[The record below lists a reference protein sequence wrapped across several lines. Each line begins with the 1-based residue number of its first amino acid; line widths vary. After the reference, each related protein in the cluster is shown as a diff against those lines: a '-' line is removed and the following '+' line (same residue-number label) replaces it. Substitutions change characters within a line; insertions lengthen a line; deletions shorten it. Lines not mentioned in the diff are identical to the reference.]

1 MTETNGSQKNTELG
15 INPMTPGMFRSW
27 RQYWRMMGELA
38 VLLVGAVVII
48 AGTLLA
54 TWYAIGPAV
63 DWAVRKMI

>member
-1 MTETNGSQKNTELG
+1 
-15 INPMTPGMFRSW
+15 MTPGMFRSW

-38 VLLVGAVVII
+38 VLLVGAGVII